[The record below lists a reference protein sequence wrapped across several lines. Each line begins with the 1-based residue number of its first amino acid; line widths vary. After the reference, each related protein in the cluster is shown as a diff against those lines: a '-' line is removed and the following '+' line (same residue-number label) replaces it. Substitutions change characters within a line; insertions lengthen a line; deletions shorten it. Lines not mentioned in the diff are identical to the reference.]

1 MFLFLFSSHLP
12 KSTVTNQLQDK
23 LLTKS
28 IFYTSSNK
36 MLSFVVKKSHESKT
50 SAIFEISTLKSLN
63 MEIFKQ
69 K

>member
-1 MFLFLFSSHLP
+1 
-12 KSTVTNQLQDK
+12 
-23 LLTKS
+23 
-28 IFYTSSNK
+28 

-50 SAIFEISTLKSLN
+50 SAIFEISILKSLN